1 MMITSDRV
9 YETLMMYGF
18 IPRALTRINVLID
31 TAAEL
36 LCSRPHSRFFI
47 NSPNLVSGSDIVV
60 GKWHRRCRR
69 YVTQAS
75 AVAGM

>member
-9 YETLMMYGF
+9 YETLMMYGL

-36 LCSRPHSRFFI
+36 LCSRQHTRFFI
-47 NSPNLVSGSDIVV
+47 NSDNLVSGTGTYCS
-60 GKWHRRCRR
+60 R
-69 YVTQAS
+69 
-75 AVAGM
+75 